1 MARVQTMVQ
10 LSDELV
16 ERLDTEAARRG
27 TSRSGLIREILEEG
41 LAHDRE
47 TWMAQRIVD
56 GYTRM
61 PPGVPDDWGSLEAFT
76 EAATHDTLRRLD
88 AEERQ
93 AGLAPW

>member
-10 LSDELV
+10 LSDQLV

-27 TSRSGLIREILEEG
+27 TSRSGLIRDILEEA
-41 LAHDRE
+41 LANDRE
-47 TWMAQRIVD
+47 AWITQRIVD

-61 PPGVPDDWGSLEAFT
+61 PPGVPDDWGSLEALAD
-76 EAATHDTLRRLD
+76 AATHDTLRRLD